1 MPAYAAAHLRSVQMG
16 EEIVEYL
23 RRIDETLPPFEG
35 RFLSHGKTPEVTEG
49 EWPGH
54 LVLIEFPDIERA
66 RGWYHS
72 PAYQAI
78 LPLRTKNSDGSAILL
93 EGVGP
98 DYRAA
103 DFLKALGL
111 G

>member
-1 MPAYAAAHLRSVQMG
+1 MG

-23 RRIDETLPPFEG
+23 RRIDETLAPFEG